1 MLNANIS
8 AKPGLTLPESENVT
22 TGGTLPPELSADHLR
37 IGGLERWSSVDWPGQ
52 LAATLFCQ
60 GCSWAC
66 RYCHNQSLR
75 PTRGPENFPWADVFA
90 FLQTR
95 KGLLDAVVFS
105 GGEPLLQSA
114 LPAAVRQVKA
124 LGFKIGLHT
133 GGPVPE
139 RFAAILPDLDWV
151 GFDVKAPFAEYE
163 ATTGVP
169 GSGDAA
175 RASLKLLLARGIAFD
190 IRTTVH
196 KKLLD
201 AAALA
206 RLNADLATLGTG
218 PTREQ
223 PFRKDGCMD
232 ADLL

>member
-1 MLNANIS
+1 MPDS
-8 AKPGLTLPESENVT
+8 TNVT
-22 TGGTLPPELSADHLR
+22 TGGILPPELSADHLR
-37 IGGLERWSSVDWPGQ
+37 IGGLERWSAVDWPGQ
-52 LAATLFCQ
+52 LAATIFCQ

-75 PTRGPENFPWADVFA
+75 ATRGPGSFPWADIFA

-105 GGEPLLQSA
+105 GGEPLLQTA
-114 LPAAVRQVKA
+114 LPAAVRQVKS

-151 GFDVKAPFAEYE
+151 GFDVKAPFAEY
-163 ATTGVP
+163 APITGVP
-169 GSGDAA
+169 DSGAAA
-175 RASLKLLLARGIAFD
+175 RESLQMLLARGIPFD

-201 AAALA
+201 DAAIA
-206 RLNADLATLGTG
+206 RLNADLADLGCG
-218 PTREQ
+218 PTRQQ
-223 PFRKDGCMD
+223 PFRKDGC
-232 ADLL
+232 ADTELNAFLL